1 MAVLAAV
8 HSTLKFLWLF
18 LSITVVASNQKT
30 TSGVFNTSDPNFSH
44 AITNNYTE
52 FESTPSP
59 SSTESPPVAAEPLPV
74 SGRLLTAKT
83 SADRLCPCDEVLGV
97 CDTNC
102 CCDRECEGE
111 VVLFTSCSLGSV
123 RSGSQ
128 QLCNQEAAYY
138 TLRTNVNGYSELQ
151 SEVQK
156 EDNSNIFCI
165 QSQNRVDGLSHP
177 SPALPTDTNFDL
189 LFKLFAPFLWRMGNL
204 DQAVL
209 AEVQASL
216 GYQYGD
222 LLVTTDSSGQ
232 RGMFYLPAPGVT
244 PDCVNSPIAFL
255 KNQSSRCSRRVVLKQ
270 DCSSLSA
277 LSMDTY
283 TNIQLLA
290 GKNADTAV
298 VPVKLASVILESIE
312 GTQSELTD
320 GGGENHIPVLLNSS
334 FCSNVV
340 VQVFYV
346 LKYNPAGAVV
356 NASVSLVLGP
366 IPEAAQLLEQQFQVQ
381 FIQEDGGEVAVHRSG
396 NPGYVV
402 GLPLVTGKRT
412 TDGITRS
419 INPKNTLSLLVSA
432 QNQDCLLGPHQRSPV
447 LFGLES
453 TSGCTLRLDDIA
465 NCSLVSQLLL
475 DVLRGPNYPQDVS
488 SFGNYSL
495 DSPLDWLQIKTDIIP
510 TEAQGCSIPLSLH
523 LDIEWTKYGSLGNPQ
538 AQIVS
543 IKEVIQTNT
552 SSLDL
557 LSGGS
562 AIYPIR
568 SSVSFI
574 PVSAAAVPG
583 LRATPTFNAKLPF
596 DFFYPFV

>member
-1 MAVLAAV
+1 MAVSAAV
-8 HSTLKFLWLF
+8 FSILKSLWLF
-18 LSITVVASNQKT
+18 LSITSVASNQST
-30 TSGVFNTSDPNFSH
+30 TNGAFNTTEPNFSH
-44 AITNNYTE
+44 TVTDNYTE

-59 SSTESPPVAAEPLPV
+59 GGTENSPVAAEPLPV
-74 SGRLLTAKT
+74 SGHLLSAKT
-83 SADRLCPCDEVLGV
+83 SADSLCPCDEVLGV

-102 CCDRECEGE
+102 CCDPECGGE

-151 SEVQK
+151 SAVQK
-156 EDNSNIFCI
+156 EDNANIFCI
-165 QSQNRVDGLSHP
+165 RSQNRIDGLSHP

-189 LFKLFAPFLWRMGNL
+189 LFKLFAPFLWRMENS
-204 DQAVL
+204 DQA
-209 AEVQASL
+209 APAGVQDSR

-222 LLVTTDSSGQ
+222 LLLTTDSSGQ
-232 RGMFYLPAPGVT
+232 RGTFHLPGPGVT
-244 PDCVNSPIAFL
+244 PDCVNSPTAFL

-277 LSMDTY
+277 LSLDTY

-290 GKNADTAV
+290 VSRSGSEV
-298 VPVKLASVILESIE
+298 VPVKLASVILESTE
-312 GTQSELTD
+312 GTWSELTD
-320 GGGENHIPVLLNSS
+320 GGGENLTPVLLNSS
-334 FCSNVV
+334 CFNVV
-340 VQVFYV
+340 VQVVYV

-366 IPEAAQLLEQQFQVQ
+366 VPEAAQLLDQLFQIQ
-381 FIQEDGGEVAVHRSG
+381 FIQEAGGEVAVHHSG

-402 GLPLVTGKRT
+402 GLPLVAGKRT

-419 INPKNTLSLLVSA
+419 INPRETLSLLTSA
-432 QNQDCLLGPHQRSPV
+432 ENQDCLLGPHQRSPV

-475 DVLRGPNYPQDVS
+475 DVLRGPNYPQDVA
-488 SFGNYSL
+488 SFGNCSL
-495 DSPLDWLQIKTDIIP
+495 DRSLDWVQIETDTSS

-523 LDIEWTKYGSLGNPQ
+523 LDIEWTKYGTLGNPQ
-538 AQIVS
+538 AKIVS
-543 IKEVIQTNT
+543 IKEVIQINT
-552 SSLDL
+552 SSLDV

-562 AIYPIR
+562 AVYPIR

-574 PVSAAAVPG
+574 PVSAPAVPG